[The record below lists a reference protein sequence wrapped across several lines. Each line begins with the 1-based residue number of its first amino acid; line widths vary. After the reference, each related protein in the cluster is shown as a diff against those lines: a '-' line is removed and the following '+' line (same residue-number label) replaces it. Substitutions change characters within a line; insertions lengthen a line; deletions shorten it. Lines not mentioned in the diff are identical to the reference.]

1 METSLISYD
10 GKERPA
16 VSFYI
21 LFNDNLLNEEK
32 LSELV
37 REKEQ
42 QIRRRKEMITIRG
55 REYSEYF
62 QRQEK
67 VRNQKVTE
75 ESWTALAGRIRVLES
90 EISLAEQQI
99 RERETGCSSG

>member
-1 METSLISYD
+1 
-10 GKERPA
+10 
-16 VSFYI
+16 
-21 LFNDNLLNEEK
+21 
-32 LSELV
+32 
-37 REKEQ
+37 
-42 QIRRRKEMITIRG
+42 MITIRG

-75 ESWTALAGRIRVLES
+75 ESWTAIAGRIRVLES

-99 RERETGCSSG
+99 RERAETVSYTHLDVYKRQARSRI